1 VLRWK
6 LLSYVDI
13 LGLRIG
19 PIENSAAYMQ
29 GWLRELKNDKK
40 LLALVASQAQKASD
54 FILNRIGGEEK
65 ISEDLAE

>member
-1 VLRWK
+1 
-6 LLSYVDI
+6 
-13 LGLRIG
+13 
-19 PIENSAAYMQ
+19 MQ